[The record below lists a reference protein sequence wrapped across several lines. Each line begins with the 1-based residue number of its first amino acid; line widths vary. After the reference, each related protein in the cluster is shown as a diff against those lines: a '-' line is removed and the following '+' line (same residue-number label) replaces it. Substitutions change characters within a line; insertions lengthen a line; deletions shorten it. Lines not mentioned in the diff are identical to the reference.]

1 MDIEIQ
7 TYWNVETLYYVFNA
21 VASMMAGAGFAGLL
35 KLVFLFAIAIGMF
48 GYMNKQLE
56 RRDPLAH
63 ARIFFK
69 DLAHLFG
76 LARA

>member
-35 KLVFLFAIAIGMF
+35 IVILKSDTVRAA
-48 GYMNKQLE
+48 LE
-56 RRDPLAH
+56 SVIQEALNTR
-63 ARIFFK
+63 
-69 DLAHLFG
+69 
-76 LARA
+76 